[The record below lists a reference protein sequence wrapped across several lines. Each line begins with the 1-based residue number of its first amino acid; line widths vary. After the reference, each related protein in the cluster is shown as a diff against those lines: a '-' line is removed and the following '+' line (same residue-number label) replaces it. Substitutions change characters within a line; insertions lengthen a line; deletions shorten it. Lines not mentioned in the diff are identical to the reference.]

1 MDLGL
6 TGKRALVT
14 GASKGIG
21 LATAQALAAEGCGVD
36 IAGRTQATL
45 DDAAAAIRKG
55 TPSAEVRT
63 HRADLGVTADQE
75 RLAAACAEA
84 DILVNNAGAA
94 AAGSLDE
101 TTDEGWR
108 ASWDLKVFGYINLA
122 RAFYQQMKKR
132 RDGVILNVIGYAG
145 ERHNAK
151 YVIGSTG
158 NAALMAFTRTV
169 GSASPDFGVR
179 ILGVNPGY
187 TATDRAEGQLRSF
200 AQKKFGDA
208 ERWREIEKELD
219 LPFGRMAT
227 PQEIADTVA
236 FLVSPRA
243 AYVSGTIV
251 TVDGGATHRNF

>member
-6 TGKRALVT
+6 AGKRALVT

-21 LATAQALAAEGCGVD
+21 LAIAHALAAEGCRVD
-36 IAGRTQATL
+36 IASRSLGSL
-45 DDAAAAIRKG
+45 EAAADAIRTG
-55 TPSAEVRT
+55 APRAEVCV
-63 HRADLGVTADQE
+63 HRADLAVVADQE
-75 RLAAACAEA
+75 ELAAACADA

-108 ASWDLKVFGYINLA
+108 GSWDLKVFGYVNMA
-122 RAFYQQMKKR
+122 RAFYRAMKAR

-158 NAALMAFTRTV
+158 NAALMAFTRTA
-169 GSASPDFGVR
+169 GAQSPDFGVR

-187 TATDRAEGQLRSF
+187 TATDRAEDPLRTF

-208 ERWREIEKELD
+208 ERWRDIEKEFN
-219 LPFGRMAT
+219 LPFGRMAK

-243 AYVSGTIV
+243 GYISGTIV

>member
-21 LATAQALAAEGCGVD
+21 LAIAQVLAAEGCRVD
-36 IAGRTQATL
+36 IASRSLGSL
-45 DDAAAAIRKG
+45 EAAAEAIRK
-55 TPSAEVRT
+55 SAPRAELGL
-63 HRADLGVTADQE
+63 HPADLGVAAEQE
-75 RLAAACAEA
+75 KLAAACADA

-101 TTDEGWR
+101 TTDAGWR
-108 ASWDLKVFGYINLA
+108 ASWDLKVFGYIGLA
-122 RAFYQQMKKR
+122 RAFYRAMKAR
-132 RDGVILNVIGYAG
+132 RDGVILNVIGSAG

-158 NAALMAFTRTV
+158 NAALMAFTRTA

-187 TATDRAEGQLRSF
+187 TATDRAEAQLRVF
-200 AQKKFGDA
+200 AQKKFGHAD
-208 ERWREIEKELD
+208 RWRDIETEMNF
-219 LPFGRMAT
+219 PFGRMAQ
-227 PQEIADTVA
+227 PHEIADTVA

-243 AYVSGTIV
+243 SYISGTIV
-251 TVDGGATHRNF
+251 TVDGGAAHRNY

>member
-6 TGKRALVT
+6 AGKRALVT

-21 LATAQALAAEGCGVD
+21 LAIAQALAAEGCGLD
-36 IAGRTQATL
+36 IASRNLAPL
-45 DDAAAAIRKG
+45 EAAAESIRKAA
-55 TPSAEVRT
+55 PRAEVRV
-63 HRADLGVTADQE
+63 HRADLSVVADQE
-75 RLAAACAEA
+75 RLAAACADA
-84 DILVNNAGAA
+84 HILVNNAGAA

-101 TTDEGWR
+101 TSDAGWR
-108 ASWDLKVFGYINLA
+108 SSWELKVFGYINLA
-122 RAFYQQMKKR
+122 RAFYQAMKPR

-158 NAALMAFTRTV
+158 NAALMAFTRTA

-187 TATDRAEGQLRSF
+187 TATDRAEGQLRVF

-208 ERWREIEKELD
+208 ERWRDIEKEFN

-227 PQEIADTVA
+227 PQEIADAVT

-243 AYVSGTIV
+243 GYISGTII

>member
-6 TGKRALVT
+6 AGKRALVT

-21 LATAQALAAEGCGVD
+21 LAIAQALAAEGCGVD
-36 IAGRTQATL
+36 IASRNP
-45 DDAAAAIRKG
+45 AALETAAEAIRMA
-55 TPSAEVRT
+55 TPRAQVRV
-63 HRADLGVTADQE
+63 HRADLGVVADQQ
-75 RLAAACAEA
+75 RLVATCADA

-94 AAGSLDE
+94 AAGSLDD

-108 ASWDLKVFGYINLA
+108 SSWELKVFGYINLA
-122 RAFYQQMKKR
+122 RAFYQAMKAR
-132 RDGVILNVIGYAG
+132 RDGVILNVIGSAG

-158 NAALMAFTRTV
+158 NAALMAFSRTA
-169 GSASPDFGVR
+169 GSQSPDFGVR

-187 TATDRAEGQLRSF
+187 TSTDRAEGQLRAF

-208 ERWREIEKELD
+208 ERWRDIEKEFNF
-219 LPFGRMAT
+219 PFGRMAQ
-227 PQEIADTVA
+227 PHEIADAVA

-243 AYVSGTIV
+243 SYISGTIV
-251 TVDGGATHRNF
+251 TVDGGAAHRNY

>member
-21 LATAQALAAEGCGVD
+21 LAIAQALAAEGCAVD
-36 IAGRTQATL
+36 IAARTRASL
-45 DDAAAAIRKG
+45 DAAADAIR
-55 TPSAEVRT
+55 TAAPRATVRV
-63 HRADLGVTADQE
+63 HVADLGQAEDQA
-75 RLAAACAEA
+75 RLAAACAGA
-84 DILVNNAGAA
+84 DILINNAGAA

-101 TTDEGWR
+101 TSDAGWR
-108 ASWDLKVFGYINLA
+108 DSWDLKVFGYISLA
-122 RAFYQQMKKR
+122 RAFYRDMKAR

-151 YVIGSTG
+151 YMIGSTG
-158 NAALMAFTRTV
+158 NAALMAFTRTA

-200 AQKKFGDA
+200 ALTKFGDA
-208 ERWREIEKELD
+208 ERWREIEKDLE

-227 PQEIADTVA
+227 PREIADTVT

-243 AYVSGTIV
+243 SYISGTIV

>member
-6 TGKRALVT
+6 TGKRALIT

-21 LATAQALAAEGCGVD
+21 LAIAQALATEGCRVD
-36 IAGRTQATL
+36 IASRTSAAL
-45 DDAAAAIRKG
+45 DAATETIRKAAPG
-55 TPSAEVRT
+55 AVVQM
-63 HRADLGVTADQE
+63 HVADLGVAADQE
-75 RLAAACAEA
+75 RLASVCANA

-94 AAGSLDE
+94 AAGSLDD
-101 TTDEGWR
+101 TTDAGWR
-108 ASWDLKVFGYINLA
+108 ASWELKVFGYINLS
-122 RAFYQQMKKR
+122 RAFYRAMKAR

-158 NAALMAFTRTV
+158 NAALMAFTRTA

-187 TATDRAEGQLRSF
+187 TATDRAEGQLRAF
-200 AQKKFGDA
+200 AEKRFGDA
-208 ERWREIEKELD
+208 ERWREIEKEFN

-243 AYVSGTIV
+243 SYISGTIV

>member
-1 MDLGL
+1 MDLNL

-14 GASKGIG
+14 GAGKGIG
-21 LATAQALAAEGCGVD
+21 LAIAQALAAEGFRVD
-36 IAGRTQATL
+36 IAGRTPAAL
-45 DDAAAAIRKG
+45 DDAADAIRKT
-55 TPSAEVRT
+55 TPSAVVQV
-63 HRADLGVTADQE
+63 HRADLAVLADQE
-75 RLAAACAEA
+75 QLAAACAAAE
-84 DILVNNAGAA
+84 ILVNNAGAA

-101 TTDEGWR
+101 TSDEGWR

-122 RAFYQQMKKR
+122 RAFYRAMKAR
-132 RDGVILNVIGYAG
+132 RAGVILNVIGYAG

-158 NAALMAFTRTV
+158 NAALMAFTRTA
-169 GSASPDFGVR
+169 GSASPDVGVR

-187 TATDRAEGQLRSF
+187 TATDRAEGQLRTF
-200 AQKKFGDA
+200 AASKFGDA
-208 ERWREIEKELD
+208 ERWREIGKELD

-236 FLVSPRA
+236 FLVSSRA
-243 AYVSGTIV
+243 SYISGTII

>member
-6 TGKRALVT
+6 AGKRALIT

-21 LATAQALAAEGCGVD
+21 FAIAQALAAEGCRLD
-36 IAGRTQATL
+36 IASRNPAAL
-45 DDAAAAIRKG
+45 KAAAAAIRKG
-55 TPSAEVRT
+55 AQGVEVRV
-63 HRADLGVTADQE
+63 HRADLGVVADQE
-75 RLAAACAEA
+75 RLAAACVEA

-101 TTDEGWR
+101 TTDDGWR
-108 ASWDLKVFGYINLA
+108 ASWDLKVYGYINLS
-122 RAFYQQMKKR
+122 RAFYRAMKAR
-132 RDGVILNVIGYAG
+132 RDGVVLNVIGYAG

-158 NAALMAFTRTV
+158 NAALMAFTRTA
-169 GSASPDFGVR
+169 GSQSPDFGVR

-187 TATDRAEGQLRSF
+187 TATDRAEGQLRTF
-200 AQKKFGDA
+200 AEKKFGNAD
-208 ERWREIEKELD
+208 RWRDIEKEFN

-227 PQEIADTVA
+227 PQEIANTVA

-243 AYVSGTIV
+243 DYISGTIV

>member
-21 LATAQALAAEGCGVD
+21 LAIARALAAEGCRID
-36 IAGRTQATL
+36 IASRNLAPL
-45 DDAAAAIRKG
+45 EAAAESIRKA
-55 TPSAEVRT
+55 TSRADVRV
-63 HRADLGVTADQE
+63 HRADLAVVADQE
-75 RLAAACAEA
+75 RLAAACADA

-94 AAGSLDE
+94 AAGALDE
-101 TTDEGWR
+101 TSDAGWR
-108 ASWDLKVFGYINLA
+108 DSWDLKVFGYINLS
-122 RAFYQQMKKR
+122 RAFYKDMKAR

-158 NAALMAFTRTV
+158 NAALMAFTRTA

-187 TATDRAEGQLRSF
+187 TATDRAEGQMRTF
-200 AQKKFGDA
+200 AEKKFGSA
-208 ERWREIEKELD
+208 ERWREIEKEFN

-243 AYVSGTIV
+243 GYISGTIV